1 MGRDLEFWRIA
12 MSEPPELL
20 NNSHRRR
27 S

>member
-12 MSEPPELL
+12 MFEPPELL